1 MKYGQKGR
9 IQRTRNKDGTSFLH
23 HTHGLGHQWLAHDA
37 EEPGEHEVHVAAED
51 KAQDGADDEAAPRR
65 ACEGGTVVI
74 YFQRNTLRFQKLS
87 NLRRK
92 GQKPHIFK
100 SGFEL
105 PPINR
110 AVPSYRTVPK

>member
-65 ACEGGTVVI
+65 ACEGGTVVM
-74 YFQRNTLRFQKLS
+74 YFQKEKQPAFPKTKQFEEKRSKATYFQKW
-87 NLRRK
+87 
-92 GQKPHIFK
+92 
-100 SGFEL
+100 
-105 PPINR
+105 
-110 AVPSYRTVPK
+110 VRTTPK